1 MTISPPPLRFRVA
14 TPDDAPII
22 QPLVQSAYRGDE
34 SRQGWTTEADILV
47 GNRIDVA
54 GVREKITNPDG
65 VVLLATTTPQDDPEK
80 EIPIACCE
88 LTRIT
93 SAKSPD
99 SPPKAYF
106 GMFAVS
112 PRSQGRGIGRQV
124 LAQAESHARDVWGA
138 SCIEMTVVCGR
149 EELVAW
155 YERRGFR
162 RTGETRP
169 FPVEE
174 IEAMGGKI
182 IKEGGLWFE
191 VLVKELG
198 GVTGN
203 GGTNGVVAVGREG
216 DGTPVNQLGVD
227 AAEGLVR

>member
-1 MTISPPPLRFRVA
+1 MTVSPPPLRFRVA

-54 GVREKITNPDG
+54 GVVEKITNPNG
-65 VVLLATTTPQDDPEK
+65 VVLLATTASQDDLEK

-88 LTRIT
+88 LTRIA
-93 SAKSPD
+93 SSKARD

-138 SCIEMTVVCGR
+138 SHLEMTVVCGR
-149 EELVAW
+149 DELVAW

-191 VLVKELG
+191 VLSKDLG
-198 GVTGN
+198 GVAGN
-203 GGTNGVVAVGREG
+203 RVTKGAAALGREENA
-216 DGTPVNQLGVD
+216 TPLNQLGVD
-227 AAEGLVR
+227 AAAGLAR